1 MDQVFQEPQLEISL
15 NSSILKII
23 LSIKHILTMETQ
35 TLEVI
40 LRLTGTM
47 HMKFYITPDEQNER
61 TRLGLSTYI
70 STLIFY
76 DPKVLG
82 KWQQT
87 G

>member
-1 MDQVFQEPQLEISL
+1 
-15 NSSILKII
+15 
-23 LSIKHILTMETQ
+23 METQ